1 MPTMNAISAHH
12 RYSVYTLLCALLL
25 TSLALGLPV
34 RVLASPLHI
43 HVIAL
48 KHRSAGAVIP
58 IIKPFIAPGGAIS
71 GTGYTLIVRTTD
83 KNFVVLQRL
92 LGEIDTAPRQLMVT
106 VRQSSD
112 TNSQSHSARLNGQIR
127 SDNGRLSVQG
137 QGQIYNTESRGSSPD
152 EQRLQVQEGQWAT
165 IHFGQSV
172 PIASR
177 QVLPNGS
184 ISDSVQYKA
193 VTSGFDVLVRV
204 HGDIV
209 TLSIRPSKATL
220 SPQGGGIINEQQA
233 QTTVSGRLGEWIALG
248 GISAARSNSGSGTLY
263 QTGSHNIQIG
273 TISVRVDAINQD
285 QRRGLSPK
293 S

>member
-1 MPTMNAISAHH
+1 MKIMPMNAIPARH
-12 RYSVYTLLCALLL
+12 RHRLYTLLCALLL
-25 TSLALGLPV
+25 TSLTLGLPV

-48 KHRSAGAVIP
+48 KHRSAEAVIP
-58 IIKPFIAPGGAIS
+58 IIKPFIVPGGAIS

-83 KNFVVLQRL
+83 KNFTVLQRL
-92 LGEIDTAPRQLMVT
+92 LGEIDTAPRQLMIT

-112 TNSQSHSARLNGQIR
+112 AYRQSQGARLNGQIR
-127 SDNGRLSVQG
+127 SDNGRLSVRG
-137 QGQIYNTESRGSSPD
+137 QGQVYRTESRDSSPG

-165 IHFGQSV
+165 IHVGQSV
-172 PIASR
+172 PIVSR
-177 QVLPNGS
+177 QILPNGS
-184 ISDSVQYKA
+184 ISDSVQYRA
-193 VTSGFDVLVRV
+193 VTSGFDVLARV

-248 GISAARSNSGSGTLY
+248 GISAARSHSGSGTIY
-263 QTGSHNIQIG
+263 QTESHNTQIG
-273 TISVRVDAINQD
+273 TISVRVEAINQD
-285 QRRGLSPK
+285 
-293 S
+293 